1 MRFPLVGVA
10 SAMTAALGGYGLY
23 WYQNL
28 SRSEQ
33 EEADRLGGQS
43 AQKLLGMSHSLP
55 RLGQAVDLNRERLE
69 G

>member
-1 MRFPLVGVA
+1 MRFPLVGAA
-10 SAMTAALGGYGLY
+10 SAMLTALGGYGLY

-33 EEADRLGGQS
+33 EEADRLS
-43 AQKLLGMSHSLP
+43 AERAQKLLGASPNLL
-55 RLGQAVDLNRERLE
+55 RLGHDANPNKE